1 MKSELDANLAM
12 EPTDNAVDYYLI
24 EDHNFRA
31 KTLRVLAL
39 GALLFAVGLWSIV
52 LRACS

>member
-1 MKSELDANLAM
+1 MRSELDANLAM
-12 EPTDNAVDYYLI
+12 EPTDNAVDCYLI

-31 KTLRVLAL
+31 KTFRVLVL
-39 GALLFAVGLWSIV
+39 GALLFAVGIGSIV